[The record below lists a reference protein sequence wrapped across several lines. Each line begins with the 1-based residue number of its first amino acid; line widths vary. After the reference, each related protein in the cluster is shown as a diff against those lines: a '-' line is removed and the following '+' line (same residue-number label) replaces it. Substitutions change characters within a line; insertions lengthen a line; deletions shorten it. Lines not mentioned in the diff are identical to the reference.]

1 MRIPKY
7 FIFRPVNEE
16 SWQVLQRR
24 SCDDG
29 LGIAVFSFLSGE
41 YADWCGDD
49 LHDAL
54 VECARLNGLK
64 RGKL

>member
-7 FIFRPVNEE
+7 FIFRPSRKEL
-16 SWQVLQRR
+16 WQVLLRR
-24 SCDDG
+24 SCIDD
-29 LGIAVFSFLSGE
+29 LGITVCAFLSGE

-54 VECARLNGLK
+54 AECSRLNGAA
-64 RGKL
+64 